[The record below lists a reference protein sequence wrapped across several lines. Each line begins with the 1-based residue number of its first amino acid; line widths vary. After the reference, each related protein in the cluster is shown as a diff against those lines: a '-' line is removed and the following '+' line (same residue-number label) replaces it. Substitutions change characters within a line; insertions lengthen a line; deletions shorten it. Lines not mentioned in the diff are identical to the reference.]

1 MGRNAKYSSSFF
13 FVIKV
18 DITRGKRIDNRKE
31 DLNFPSDNSHAVFR
45 TRRINKIINIIV
57 RWKRIKHSEKDELKA
72 IEASVP
78 HNRRAYTNR
87 NGYSI
92 TTLNNDSSVS
102 N

>member
-45 TRRINKIINIIV
+45 TRFNQQDNKHHRKVEENQ
-57 RWKRIKHSEKDELKA
+57 
-72 IEASVP
+72 P
-78 HNRRAYTNR
+78 Q
-87 NGYSI
+87 
-92 TTLNNDSSVS
+92 
-102 N
+102 